1 MSEIDVLG
9 EGSATSFTELLAV
22 CVINQLNE
30 AESTNERMNEPK
42 WIRCAFYNTFIRS
55 YMPWLLEA
63 WGKMFCLMEESLS
76 FVASCVMV
84 GGCGSGI
91 MRYACCELK
100 KWHLKKKNLRVYLV
114 QVYPPC
120 LELQKKCFLF
130 SFTAATA
137 GNAFC
142 FAW

>member
-63 WGKMFCLMEESLS
+63 
-76 FVASCVMV
+76 
-84 GGCGSGI
+84 
-91 MRYACCELK
+91 
-100 KWHLKKKNLRVYLV
+100 
-114 QVYPPC
+114 
-120 LELQKKCFLF
+120 
-130 SFTAATA
+130 
-137 GNAFC
+137 
-142 FAW
+142 